1 MLVDAVKMSLHLDA
15 VMGFVLYLLVAL
27 LVFGLYACLYTRMT
41 PHREWTLIREGNI
54 AAAIALGGALIG
66 FAIPAASAIAHSVS
80 LVDFLIWALIALVAQ
95 LLAFGL
101 VSLSIRGLSVR
112 IAKGESAAAIL
123 SAAISISVGLLNAA
137 CMTPPV

>member
-1 MLVDAVKMSLHLDA
+1 MVDAVRMSLHLDA

-27 LVFGLYACLYTRMT
+27 LVFGLYACLYTWMT
-41 PHREWTLIREGNI
+41 PHKEWTLIRAGNV
-54 AAAIALGGALIG
+54 AAATALGGALIG

-80 LVDFLIWALIALVAQ
+80 LVDFLVWALIALVAQ

-101 VSLSIRGLSVR
+101 VSLLIRGLSAR
-112 IAKGESAAAIL
+112 IAKGELAAAIL